1 MNFLVKQ
8 YLNDNKNKIKHNYL
22 SKQFSDYKI
31 IFKKIEKIIKFG
43 DYTLGNQVKIF
54 ENKFKKL
61 QKSKYAIAVGSG
73 TDAIMLSLKALG
85 IKEGD
90 EVITTPFTFYATIN
104 AIVTAGAKPI
114 FVDIADDFNIDPNLI
129 EKKITKKTKAI
140 LPVHWTG
147 RICDMS
153 KISKIAKKYKLKVV
167 EDACHSINAM
177 RNKKYAGNFGDYGCF
192 SMHPLK
198 NLNVW
203 GDGGVV
209 VTNNKKLADKMN
221 LLRNH
226 GLVDRNTN
234 KIYGYNSRLDTIQAV
249 VANHLLKKI
258 NLITNARIKN
268 AHYLD
273 RNLKKIKSL
282 NILERNKNLKEV
294 FHIYSIK
301 AKNRDKLVNFLKKKG
316 IDAKIHYPKP
326 MHFQPAYKIIS
337 LKKEKYPNSEKA
349 CKETF
354 SLPVHEFIKK
364 NDLDYMIDSIKKF
377 YNEN

>member
-22 SKQFSDYKI
+22 SKQFSDYKN

-249 VANHLLKKI
+249 VANHLLKK
-258 NLITNARIKN
+258 
-268 AHYLD
+268 
-273 RNLKKIKSL
+273 
-282 NILERNKNLKEV
+282 
-294 FHIYSIK
+294 SI
-301 AKNRDKLVNFLKKKG
+301 
-316 IDAKIHYPKP
+316 
-326 MHFQPAYKIIS
+326 
-337 LKKEKYPNSEKA
+337 
-349 CKETF
+349 
-354 SLPVHEFIKK
+354 
-364 NDLDYMIDSIKKF
+364 
-377 YNEN
+377 

>member
-1 MNFLVKQ
+1 M
-8 YLNDNKNKIKHNYL
+8 
-22 SKQFSDYKI
+22 
-31 IFKKIEKIIKFG
+31 
-43 DYTLGNQVKIF
+43 
-54 ENKFKKL
+54 
-61 QKSKYAIAVGSG
+61 
-73 TDAIMLSLKALG
+73 
-85 IKEGD
+85 
-90 EVITTPFTFYATIN
+90 
-104 AIVTAGAKPI
+104 
-114 FVDIADDFNIDPNLI
+114 
-129 EKKITKKTKAI
+129 KKITKKTKVI

-301 AKNRDKLVNFLKKKG
+301 AKNRDKLVNFLKKK
-316 IDAKIHYPKP
+316 
-326 MHFQPAYKIIS
+326 
-337 LKKEKYPNSEKA
+337 
-349 CKETF
+349 
-354 SLPVHEFIKK
+354 
-364 NDLDYMIDSIKKF
+364 
-377 YNEN
+377 